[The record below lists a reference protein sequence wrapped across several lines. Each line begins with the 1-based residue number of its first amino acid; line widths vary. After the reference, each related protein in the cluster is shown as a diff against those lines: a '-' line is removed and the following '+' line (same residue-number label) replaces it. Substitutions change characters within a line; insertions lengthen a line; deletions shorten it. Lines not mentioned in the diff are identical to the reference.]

1 MVRDYGAHG
10 VRPDDYDRDVA
21 LTVTQF
27 VLSPDV
33 PPEERE
39 HFRKYYLMFS
49 KTMAL
54 GNIKRY
60 DIFSLMLAFDEI
72 CMLMEMGLYEESRQ
86 IMGREIMKM
95 QASRS
100 IDGFQTLYGQ
110 QGISRVEQINRIL
123 RQRNKSSFGGRIL
136 GAFRGKRPE
145 EDYAPNAPISG
156 GEE

>member
-1 MVRDYGAHG
+1 LVRDYSGHG
-10 VRPDDYDRDVA
+10 IRPDDYDRDVA

-39 HFRKYYLMFS
+39 HFRKFYLMFS

-72 CMLMEMGLYEESRQ
+72 CILMDMGLYDESRQ
-86 IMGREIMKM
+86 LMGREIMKM

-100 IDGFQTLYGQ
+100 IEGFQTLFGQ
-110 QGISRVEQINRIL
+110 SGVARTETVQRIL
-123 RQRNKSSFGGRIL
+123 RQRSKSSFGGRIL
-136 GAFRGKRPE
+136 GAFRGKQQ
-145 EDYAPNAPISG
+145 EDYSSNMPMS

>member
-1 MVRDYGAHG
+1 MRDYGAHG

-54 GNIKRY
+54 GNIKRW
-60 DIFSLMLAFDEI
+60 DIFTLMLAFDEI

-100 IDGFQTLYGQ
+100 IDGFQTLFGQ
-110 QGISRVEQINRIL
+110 SGIARTESIQRIL
-123 RQRNKSSFGGRIL
+123 RQRTKATIGGRIL
-136 GAFRGKRPE
+136 GAFRGKGKE
-145 EDYAPNAPISG
+145 EEYSSNMPMSG
-156 GEE
+156 DE